1 MRYYFTQNAKII
13 PKIFGSYSQNAYLCT
28 VFNIKDRAKDTK
40 KARAGQTFRLK
51 KT

>member
-1 MRYYFTQNAKII
+1 MFGYYQQIV
-13 PKIFGSYSQNAYLCT
+13 YLCT